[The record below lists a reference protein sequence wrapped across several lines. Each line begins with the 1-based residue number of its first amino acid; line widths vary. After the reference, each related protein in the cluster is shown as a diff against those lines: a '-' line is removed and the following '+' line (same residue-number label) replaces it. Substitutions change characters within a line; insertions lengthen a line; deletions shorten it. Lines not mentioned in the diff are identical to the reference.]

1 MGLDSNMNSAPDIN
15 RDLWTQINQQH
26 TDADARRAW
35 QQKGVRWGLFA
46 IDDDELGALGEVHG
60 LDVAEL
66 GCGTA
71 FFSAALARAGAR
83 PVGVDVTHAQLLTA
97 RRCQLEFNVS
107 FPLVEADAERVPL
120 ASESFDLVVSEY
132 GASLWC
138 DPERW
143 IAETARILR
152 DGGRLVFLTNSVLS
166 ALCVPAESGV
176 ASEQLLRGQRGLG
189 RVQWP
194 GGGVEHHTSHGQWI
208 DILTRNGFVVDALHE
223 LYAPADA
230 TTPDYYE
237 IVSAQWARQWPAEDL
252 WVAHLHRG
260 S

>member
-1 MGLDSNMNSAPDIN
+1 MRLDGIVNNAPDIN
-15 RDLWTQINQQH
+15 RDLWTHINQQH

-46 IDDDELGALGEVHG
+46 IDDDELGVLGNVYG

-97 RRCQLEFNVS
+97 QRCQEEFKLR

-143 IAETARILR
+143 IAEAARLLR
-152 DGGRLVFLTNSVLS
+152 DGGRLVF
-166 ALCVPAESGV
+166 
-176 ASEQLLRGQRGLG
+176 
-189 RVQWP
+189 
-194 GGGVEHHTSHGQWI
+194 
-208 DILTRNGFVVDALHE
+208 RNKLE
-223 LYAPADA
+223 AP
-230 TTPDYYE
+230 
-237 IVSAQWARQWPAEDL
+237 
-252 WVAHLHRG
+252 RG
-260 S
+260 SCGRP